1 MELNDDEQNARA
13 YKRGDREV
21 LHRLYE
27 AYHDDVEQMLRHGFT
42 FTSGGE
48 TVRFR
53 GCRRPFRLREMVQD
67 GFIHAFRERVRD
79 NYDPSQA
86 FRPYLMTVIRHHM
99 IDQFRRQQLE
109 RELFVAA
116 DEMAEE
122 DEHEQQVLDR
132 LGDDGDEEDG
142 SPEEDALR
150 RELAA
155 LLREFIQ
162 ELDATDATIVRDYM
176 LGDKTQHE
184 MADHLETSRNTVRK
198 RIRMIRRELLGH
210 LKREGFVGRSDVDDV
225 LRDVA
230 TLGLIGAMP

>member
-1 MELNDDEQNARA
+1 MELKDNEQKARA

-86 FRPYLMTVIRHHM
+86 FRPYLMTVIRNHM

-109 RELFVAA
+109 GELFVAA
-116 DEMAEE
+116 DAVAED
-122 DEHEQQVLDR
+122 DEHEQDVLDR
-132 LGDDGDEEDG
+132 LGDGDDDEE

-150 RELAA
+150 RELAG
-155 LLREFIQ
+155 LLQEFIDS
-162 ELDATDATIVRDYM
+162 LDETDARILQEYM
-176 LGDKTQHE
+176 LGDRTQHG
-184 MADHLETSRNTVRK
+184 MADELGVSRNTVRK
-198 RIRMIRRELLGH
+198 HIRMIRRELLGH
-210 LKREGFVGRSDVDDV
+210 LKREGFIGRSDVDDV

-230 TLGLIGAMP
+230 TLGLIGAIP

>member
-1 MELNDDEQNARA
+1 MELKDNEQQARA

-42 FTSGGE
+42 FTSGGK

-67 GFIHAFRERVRD
+67 GFIHAFRDRVRD
-79 NYDPSQA
+79 NYDPSQS
-86 FRPYLMTVIRHHM
+86 FRPYLMTVIRNHM

-116 DEMAEE
+116 DEVAEP
-122 DEHEQQVLDR
+122 DEHQQDALDR
-132 LGDDGDEEDG
+132 LGDDDEDEE

-150 RELAA
+150 RELAD
-155 LLREFIQ
+155 LLHAFI
-162 ELDATDATIVRDYM
+162 EDLDETDETIVRRYM
-176 LGDKTQHE
+176 LGDMTQHE

-210 LKREGFVGRSDVDDV
+210 LKREGFIGRSDVDDV

-230 TLGLIGAMP
+230 TLGLIGATP

>member
-1 MELNDDEQNARA
+1 MELKDDEQRARA

-21 LHRLYE
+21 LHELYE
-27 AYHDDVEQMLRHGFT
+27 AYHDDIEQMLRHGFT

-86 FRPYLMTVIRHHM
+86 FGPYLRTVVRNHM
-99 IDQFRRQQLE
+99 IDRFRREQLE
-109 RELFVAA
+109 HELFVAA
-116 DEMAEE
+116 DAVAEE
-122 DEHEQQVLDR
+122 DEGDEQVFDR
-132 LGDDGDEEDG
+132 LGDDDDDD
-142 SPEEDALR
+142 SPEDDTLR
-150 RELAA
+150 RELAEMI
-155 LLREFIQ
+155 REFIDGL
-162 ELDATDATIVRDYM
+162 EETDRQIVRLHM

-184 MADHLETSRNTVRK
+184 MADHLGCSRNTVRK
-198 RIRMIRRELLGH
+198 HIRMIRRELLGH
-210 LKREGFVGRSDVDDV
+210 LKREGFIGRTEVDDV